1 MSRTMK
7 TAEVIYQKVK
17 ALPESSQGEV
27 LDFVEYLTH
36 KLRRE
41 DATWSEM
48 SLSNALRG
56 MENDVWP
63 DYDEKALKEHWQ

>member
-1 MSRTMK
+1 MK

-63 DYDEKALKEHWQ
+63 DYDEKELKEHWQ

>member
-1 MSRTMK
+1 MK
-7 TAEVIYQKVK
+7 TAEVIYEKVK
-17 ALPESSQGEV
+17 VLPEASQGEV
-27 LDFVEYLTH
+27 LDFVDYLTQ

-48 SLSNALRG
+48 SLANALRG
-56 MENDVWP
+56 METDVWP

>member
-1 MSRTMK
+1 MK

>member
-17 ALPESSQGEV
+17 ALPEASQGEV
-27 LDFVEYLTH
+27 LDFVDYLTQ

-41 DATWSEM
+41 KMLHGQRCLLASCCGAWRKTF
-48 SLSNALRG
+48 A
-56 MENDVWP
+56 
-63 DYDEKALKEHWQ
+63 

>member
-1 MSRTMK
+1 MK

-17 ALPESSQGEV
+17 ALPEASQGEV
-27 LDFVEYLTH
+27 LDFVDYLTQ

-63 DYDEKALKEHWQ
+63 DYDEKELKEHWQ

>member
-1 MSRTMK
+1 MMK

-17 ALPESSQGEV
+17 ALPEASQGEV
-27 LDFVEYLTH
+27 LDFVDYLTQ

-48 SLSNALRG
+48 SLAQRAAG
-56 MENDVWP
+56 HG
-63 DYDEKALKEHWQ
+63 K

>member
-1 MSRTMK
+1 MK

-17 ALPESSQGEV
+17 TLPEASQGEV
-27 LDFVEYLTH
+27 LDFVDYLTQ

-48 SLSNALRG
+48 SLAHTLRG

-63 DYDEKALKEHWQ
+63 DYDEKELKEHWQ

>member
-1 MSRTMK
+1 MK

-17 ALPESSQGEV
+17 ALPEASQGEV
-27 LDFVEYLTH
+27 LDFVDYLTQ

-48 SLSNALRG
+48 SLSNTLRG

-63 DYDEKALKEHWQ
+63 DYDEKELKEHWQ

>member
-1 MSRTMK
+1 MK

-17 ALPESSQGEV
+17 TLPEASQGEV
-27 LDFVEYLTH
+27 LDFVDYLTQ

-48 SLSNALRG
+48 SLANALRG
-56 MENDVWP
+56 METDVWP
-63 DYDEKALKEHWQ
+63 DYDEKELKEHWQ